1 MLEAA
6 APSRR
11 LLRLL
16 ALVLGPLAYAL
27 ILRTASDALGPDQ
40 REVLGVGA
48 WMLIWWLSE
57 PVPLA
62 VTSLLPVILLP
73 IHGVL
78 SIRDITAP
86 YANEMILLF
95 LAGFLIAAAL
105 EHWGAHT
112 RLALGI
118 VDRVGRSG
126 RGIVLGFMT
135 ATALLSMFISNTAT
149 AAMMYPIAL
158 AVGQLFG
165 EGRDA
170 DKLRTALLLGLAY
183 AASIG
188 GMGTLLGTPPNLI
201 LAASAREL
209 LGEPLDFARYL
220 LVGLPCVLVLLPLCW
235 ALLVHV
241 FFRAEVRLGDAATA
255 TIHERHGIL
264 GRIRGGEAG
273 VLAIFGLTALAWL
286 ARQPKTL
293 GSLQLPG
300 LETQWPGLSD
310 ASIGLAGAL
319 LLFVFRAKDVDGT
332 SRPLLTWHE
341 AKAIPWDVLLLFG
354 GGLSLA
360 AAMETTGVTLWF
372 GQQLRVLEGLSPI
385 VILLGLA
392 FATVLLSEFASN
404 TAVAAMAMPVAAGL
418 AGAVNLPPLTLMA
431 VAALAASAGFALP
444 IATPPN
450 AIAYGSGRVRSR
462 DMLVAGLALDV
473 VAVLVI
479 VAVVSLTGFGR

>member
-1 MLEAA
+1 M
-6 APSRR
+6 R
-11 LLRLL
+11 LV

-27 ILRTASDALGPDQ
+27 VLRSASDALGPDQ
-40 REVLGVGA
+40 REVLGTGL
-48 WMLIWWLSE
+48 WMLIWWLTE

-62 VTSLLPVILLP
+62 ITSLLPVIVLP

-78 SIRDITAP
+78 GIRDVTAP

-105 EHWGAHT
+105 ERWGAHT
-112 RLALGI
+112 RLALAI

-135 ATALLSMFISNTAT
+135 ATALVSMFISNTAT

-170 DKLRTALLLGLAY
+170 DRLRTALLLGLAY

-209 LGEPLDFARYL
+209 LGEPLDFTRYL
-220 LVGLPCVLVLLPLCW
+220 MVGLPCVLLLLPLCW
-235 ALLVHV
+235 VLLVHV
-241 FFRAEVRLGDAATA
+241 FFRAQVRLADDATA
-255 TIHERHGIL
+255 TLHARHGVL
-264 GRIRGGEAG
+264 GPLRGGEAR
-273 VLAIFGLTALAWL
+273 VMAIFGLTAFAWL
-286 ARQPKTL
+286 VRQPKVFGTVT
-293 GSLQLPG
+293 LPG
-300 LETQWPGLSD
+300 LESLWPGVSD

-319 LLFVFRAKDVDGT
+319 LLFVFQARDIDGET
-332 SRPLLTWHE
+332 RPLLTWHE
-341 AKAIPWDVLLLFG
+341 ARAIPWDVLLLFG

-360 AAMETTGVTLWF
+360 TAMESSGVTQWF
-372 GQQLRVLEGLSPI
+372 GQQLRGLEGLPPLA
-385 VILLGLA
+385 ILLGIAL
-392 FATVLLSEFASN
+392 ATVLLSELASN

-418 AGAVNLPPLTLMA
+418 AGAVHLPPLTVMA
-431 VAALAASAGFALP
+431 VAALSASAGFALP

-473 VAVLVI
+473 VAVVVI

>member
-1 MLEAA
+1 MP
-6 APSRR
+6 APATPS
-11 LLRLL
+11 LRWLQLL
-16 ALVLGPLAYAL
+16 ALVAGPLAYL
-27 ILRTASDALGPDQ
+27 GFLRIAPTSFGPDQ
-40 REVLGVGA
+40 REVVAVGI
-48 WMLIWWLSE
+48 WMLLWWLTE

-62 VTSLLPVILLP
+62 ATSLLPVILLP
-73 IHGVL
+73 LHGVL
-78 SIRDITAP
+78 SMKDVTAP

-105 EHWGAHT
+105 ERWGAHT
-112 RLALGI
+112 RLALTI
-118 VDRVGRSG
+118 VERSGHGG

-158 AVGQLFG
+158 AIGQLFG
-165 EGRDA
+165 DGRDA
-170 DKLRTALLLGLAY
+170 DRMRTALLLGLAY

-209 LGEPLDFARYL
+209 LGAPLDFTGYL
-220 LVGLPCVLVLLPLCW
+220 LIGLPCVLVLLPLCW

-241 FFRAEVRLGDAATA
+241 LFRGEVRLADTATE
-255 TIHERHGIL
+255 TIHERHAML
-264 GRIRGGEAG
+264 GKVRGGEAA
-273 VLAIFGLTALAWL
+273 VLAIFGLTALAWIL
-286 ARQPKTL
+286 RQPKTI
-293 GSLQLPG
+293 GTLQLPG
-300 LETQWPGLSD
+300 LETLLPGIGD

-319 LLFVFRAKDVDGT
+319 LLFAFRARDVDGS
-332 SRPLLTWHE
+332 SRPLLTWHD
-341 AKAIPWDVLLLFG
+341 AKGIPWDVLLLFG

-360 AAMETTGVTLWF
+360 TAMETSGVTVWF
-372 GQQLRVLEGLSPI
+372 GENLR
-385 VILLGLA
+385 GLA
-392 FATVLLSEFASN
+392 GLPPVALYLGVALATVLLSELASN

-418 AGAVNLPPLTLMA
+418 ASAVDMPPLALMA

-462 DMLVAGLALDV
+462 DMLKAGLILDV

-479 VAVVSLTGFGR
+479 VAVVTLTGFGQ